1 MKNPAK
7 FWDNIAAKYAK
18 SPISDMEAY
27 TETLERTKS
36 YLSPDDR
43 VLEVG
48 CGTGSTA
55 FLLAESAKH
64 ITASDLSGAM
74 IRIGVEKAKEQG
86 ISNVTLI
93 KADLFGK
100 TIDNTKDAIIENG
113 PYDVILAFN
122 LLHLLEDA
130 PAAIK
135 RIHALLKPDGLFIS
149 KTTCLAGSGTPFK
162 FRMIMMILPL
172 MKWLG
177 KAPYVNFLKIAEFE
191 DLILTGGF
199 KIIETGNYPASPPN
213 RFIVARKV

>member
-1 MKNPAK
+1 MQNTVE
-7 FWDNIAAKYAK
+7 FWDKVAAKYAK

-36 YLSPDDR
+36 YLSPDYS

-74 IRIGVEKAKEQG
+74 IRIGLEKAKEQG
-86 ISNVTLI
+86 ISNVTLL
-93 KADLFGK
+93 KADLFDK
-100 TIDNTKDAIIENG
+100 TIDKTIENG

-122 LLHLLEDA
+122 LLHLLEDT

-172 MKWLG
+172 MQWLG
-177 KAPYVNFLKIAEFE
+177 KAPYVNFMDIPELEKNISSQ
-191 DLILTGGF
+191 GF

-213 RFIVARKV
+213 RYIVARKV